1 MEKGTPHC
9 PLVRV
14 KTLVAAGS
22 VRRQLPLWLV
32 APLWDSIS
40 KTCSGLSW
48 P

>member
-9 PLVRV
+9 RLARV
-14 KTLVAAGS
+14 KHWSLPEACG
-22 VRRQLPLWLV
+22 RQLPLWLV